1 MREEKIMWNALQ
13 NPKEIE
19 QVLDELN
26 TKNLQNRLIDIKG
39 LLYSAQSEVEMLT
52 KQRKELVLLGF
63 NSGLSIIK
71 IGELLG
77 ITRQRVYRILDTT
90 NEEE

>member
-1 MREEKIMWNALQ
+1 MREEKIMQ
-13 NPKEIE
+13 DTKEIE
-19 QVLDELN
+19 HIFDELN

-39 LLYSAQSEVEMLT
+39 LLHSAQSEVEMLT
-52 KQRKELVLLGF
+52 KQRKVLVVLGF

>member
-1 MREEKIMWNALQ
+1 MQ
-13 NPKEIE
+13 NTKEIE
-19 QVLDELN
+19 QVFDELN
-26 TKNLQNRLIDIKG
+26 TKNLQDRLKDIKG
-39 LLYSAQSEVEMLT
+39 LLHSAQSEVEMLT
-52 KQRKELVLLGF
+52 KQRKVLVVLGF

-77 ITRQRVYRILDTT
+77 ITRQRVYRILDAT

>member
-1 MREEKIMWNALQ
+1 MREEKIMQ
-13 NPKEIE
+13 DTKEIE
-19 QVLDELN
+19 HIFDELN
-26 TKNLQNRLIDIKG
+26 TKNLQNRLTDIKG
-39 LLYSAQSEVEMLT
+39 LLHSAQSEVEMLT
-52 KQRKELVLLGF
+52 KQRKVLVVLGF

-90 NEEE
+90 NEQE

>member
-1 MREEKIMWNALQ
+1 MREEKIMQ
-13 NPKEIE
+13 DTKEIE
-19 QVLDELN
+19 HIFDELS

-39 LLYSAQSEVEMLT
+39 LLHSAQSEVEMLT
-52 KQRKELVLLGF
+52 KQRKVLVVLGF

>member
-1 MREEKIMWNALQ
+1 MRERKTMHNI
-13 NPKEIE
+13 KEVE
-19 QVLDELN
+19 QIFDELN
-26 TKNLQNRLIDIKG
+26 TKNLQNRLKDIKG
-39 LLYSAQSEVEMLT
+39 LLHSAQSEVEMLT
-52 KQRKELVLLGF
+52 KQRKVLVVLGF

>member
-1 MREEKIMWNALQ
+1 MQDI
-13 NPKEIE
+13 KEVE
-19 QVLDELN
+19 QMFDELN
-26 TKNLQNRLIDIKG
+26 TKNIQNRLKDIKG

-52 KQRKELVLLGF
+52 KQRKVLVVLGF

>member
-1 MREEKIMWNALQ
+1 
-13 NPKEIE
+13 
-19 QVLDELN
+19 
-26 TKNLQNRLIDIKG
+26 
-39 LLYSAQSEVEMLT
+39 MLT
-52 KQRKELVLLGF
+52 KQRKVLVVLGF

-77 ITRQRVYRILDTT
+77 ITRQRVYRILDAT

>member
-1 MREEKIMWNALQ
+1 MREEKIMQ
-13 NPKEIE
+13 DTKEIE
-19 QVLDELN
+19 HIFDELS

-39 LLYSAQSEVEMLT
+39 LLHSAQSEVEMLT
-52 KQRKELVLLGF
+52 KQRKVLVVLGF

-77 ITRQRVYRILDTT
+77 ITRQRVYRNRSSVGRLPAR
-90 NEEE
+90 

>member
-1 MREEKIMWNALQ
+1 MREERTMQ
-13 NPKEIE
+13 NTKEIE
-19 QVLDELN
+19 QVFDELN
-26 TKNLQNRLIDIKG
+26 AKNLQSRLKDIKG

-52 KQRKELVLLGF
+52 KQRKVLVVLGF

-71 IGELLG
+71 IAELLG
-77 ITRQRVYRILDTT
+77 ITRQRVYRILDAT

>member
-1 MREEKIMWNALQ
+1 MREEKIMQ
-13 NPKEIE
+13 DTKEIE
-19 QVLDELN
+19 HIFDELN
-26 TKNLQNRLIDIKG
+26 TKNLQNRLTDIKG
-39 LLYSAQSEVEMLT
+39 LLHSAQSEVEMLT
-52 KQRKELVLLGF
+52 KQRKVLVVLGF

>member
-1 MREEKIMWNALQ
+1 MRERKTMHNI
-13 NPKEIE
+13 KEVE
-19 QVLDELN
+19 QIFDELN
-26 TKNLQNRLIDIKG
+26 TKNLQNRLKDIKG
-39 LLYSAQSEVEMLT
+39 LLHSAQSEVEMLT
-52 KQRKELVLLGF
+52 KQRKVLVVLGF

-77 ITRQRVYRILDTT
+77 ITRQRVYRIPATT